1 MIEMAE
7 RNERGAVD
15 MSESYRVVKLLKN
28 HLYPTYQL
36 HAFMANNKTFPKDG
50 LRLAALTAME
60 WLAHRLGEEAPA
72 EWASLPSPENYL
84 TATDNDLPSL
94 YINQGHV
101 VNIVSLPDKGMW
113 TLQITEPDLG
123 SDPGNPKQ
131 SRMAVPGRIIE
142 TNIAFRVVGKQV
154 ECGFKTV
161 ISDPVGTEPEA
172 EVYRVAVVRE
182 LLRNPAF
189 GLKQV
194 TDIPMQALRLSNTSQ
209 VKTMLYVTHHADNQL
224 PTVIFT
230 QPLEEK
236 KAAVP
241 APDFSQLRM
250 GKSFAPPLDLK
261 GLGLPKNLPKPAV
274 AAKVETIAV
283 DPPFDLEKFCYYTFS
298 HCRTYVLEQAAFK
311 SFASQTG
318 LRFNP
323 GDIVVLYP
331 TALGG
336 GEEVVSYNASKTKE
350 TFEMVEA
357 GVKAYLK
364 ARPIDFGNITFLS
377 EAREHLLRLSEELA
391 ESAETADSHF
401 RQELERI
408 NAVWKNEV
416 ALKERAVTAV
426 SAQLQRQ
433 KEYAARLED
442 EKAKLRIDFA
452 AERDKLQAEI
462 DAHKEKIAF
471 LERRVDKPNDYDGIA
486 AWVKEHFGGR
496 LLLHAKA
503 IARMLTKSCQCAD
516 VDLVCDALDYLA
528 TDYWEQRYHQLPKD
542 IALTRCGE
550 KYGRPFEVKPVGT
563 YTIAYT
569 PTEYRIPYFKD
580 ERGKTA
586 DSDLDYHLCVGNDPE
601 NLLRIY
607 FLHDDEKQ
615 LIVIGSL
622 PDHLRAVK
630 VQ

>member
-1 MIEMAE
+1 
-7 RNERGAVD
+7 
-15 MSESYRVVKLLKN
+15 MSSNYRVVKLLKN

-36 HAFMANNKTFPKDG
+36 HAFMANDKTTPQDG
-50 LRLAALTAME
+50 LRLAALTTME
-60 WLAHRLGEEAPA
+60 WLTHRLGEEAPP

-84 TATDNDLPSL
+84 TATDDDLPSL

-101 VNIVSLPDKGMW
+101 VNIVSLPEQGMW

-123 SDPGNPKQ
+123 SDPGNPAQ
-131 SRMAVPGRIIE
+131 ERPAVPGRIIE
-142 TNIAFRVVGKQV
+142 TNIAFQIVGKQV

-194 TDIPMQALRLSNTSQ
+194 TDIPMQALLLSNTSQ

-236 KAAVP
+236 KAAAA
-241 APDFSQLRM
+241 APDFSQLRI
-250 GKSFAPPLDLK
+250 GKSFTPPLDFK
-261 GLGLPKNLPKPAV
+261 GLSLPKDLPKPAV
-274 AAKVETIAV
+274 AAKVETVAV
-283 DPPFDLEKFCYYTFS
+283 EPPFDLEKFCYYTFS

-311 SFASQTG
+311 PFSSQTG

-336 GEEVVSYNASKTKE
+336 GEEVVSYKASKVQE
-350 TFEMVEA
+350 TFETVEA
-357 GVKAYLK
+357 GVKSYLK
-364 ARPIDFGNITFLS
+364 ARPLDYGNITFLS

-391 ESAETADSHF
+391 ESAEAADAHF
-401 RQELERI
+401 KQELERI
-408 NAVWKNEV
+408 NAVWKHEV
-416 ALKERAVTAV
+416 ANKESDVAAVT
-426 SAQLQRQ
+426 AQLQRQ
-433 KEYAARLED
+433 KEYSARLED
-442 EKAKLRIDFA
+442 DKAKLREDFA
-452 AERDKLQAEI
+452 AEREKLQAEI
-462 DAHKEKIAF
+462 DAHKETIAF
-471 LERRVDKPNDYDGIA
+471 LQRRVDKPSDYDGIA
-486 AWVKEHFGGR
+486 AWVQEYFEGR
-496 LLLHAKA
+496 ILLHSRA
-503 IARMLTKSCQCAD
+503 IARMLTKSSQCAS
-516 VDLVCDALDYLA
+516 VDLICDALDYLA
-528 TDYWEQRYHQLPKD
+528 TDYWEQRYCQLPKD
-542 IALTRCGE
+542 IALNRCGE
-550 KYGRPFEVKPVGT
+550 KYGRPFEIKPVGT

-569 PTEYRIPYFKD
+569 PNEYRIPYFKD
-580 ERGKTA
+580 ERGKIA

-607 FLHDDEKQ
+607 FLHDDANQ
-615 LIVIGSL
+615 LIVVGSL